1 MKLLTF
7 MAKACSYAQEHIDD
21 GQAWPLGEAER
32 TDYLQCVS
40 FQMACFLA
48 QNTVHGHNGVEWE
61 VVIDELTE
69 HPGKTERQWRAILDR
84 IARKELGGWT
94 RQ

>member
-7 MAKACSYAQEHIDD
+7 MAKACFYAQEHVDD
-21 GQAWPLGEAER
+21 GQAWPLDEVHREQ
-32 TDYLQCVS
+32 YFCCVS

-48 QNTVHGHNGVEWE
+48 QNTVRGHEGVEWE

-69 HPGKTERQWRAILDR
+69 HPMKTERQWRTILDR
-84 IARKELGGWT
+84 IAKKQLGGWV